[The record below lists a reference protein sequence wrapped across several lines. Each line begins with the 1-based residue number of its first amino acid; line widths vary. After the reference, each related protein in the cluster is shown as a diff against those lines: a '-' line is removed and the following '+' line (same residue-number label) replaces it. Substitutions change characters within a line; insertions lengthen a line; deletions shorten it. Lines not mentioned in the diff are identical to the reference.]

1 MCLIMHFVKP
11 SPEFTLLYN
20 HLSSILETL
29 GQTLEPDDEYSYN
42 EKAVQRCFTSLVP

>member
-1 MCLIMHFVKP
+1 MHFVKP

-20 HLSSILETL
+20 HLSFILETL

-42 EKAVQRCFTSLVP
+42 EKAVQRCFTSLVL